1 MKVIGML
8 GGMSWESTL
17 YYYQQLNRGVRERL
31 GGLHSAHSITYTVDF
46 SKIEHMQAAGAW
58 DEAGAYL
65 GDCARRLEAAGAEG
79 LVLCTNTMHRV
90 IGAIESAVSIP
101 VLHIADGTA
110 EALVGDGVRT
120 VALLGTRY
128 TMEQDFYRQRLIG
141 RGLTV
146 LVPEA
151 DDRDTVHRII
161 YDELCLG
168 KVVDSSRD
176 AYIDVLKRLA
186 GQGAEAVIL
195 GCTEIGL
202 LLDQQNSPIPVY
214 DTTLLHVKAAI
225 DWSLADT

>member
-110 EALVGDGVRT
+110 EALVGDGV
-120 VALLGTRY
+120 
-128 TMEQDFYRQRLIG
+128 
-141 RGLTV
+141 
-146 LVPEA
+146 
-151 DDRDTVHRII
+151 
-161 YDELCLG
+161 
-168 KVVDSSRD
+168 
-176 AYIDVLKRLA
+176 
-186 GQGAEAVIL
+186 
-195 GCTEIGL
+195 
-202 LLDQQNSPIPVY
+202 
-214 DTTLLHVKAAI
+214 
-225 DWSLADT
+225 